1 MKLVCR
7 HGIRALDIRG
17 IDANSLASDRKQ
29 FFIFNADDGSR
40 ALGYVSLNK
49 VQTPNELL
57 AKGSCVD
64 ENTVSTNE
72 DADFIQSLYFLSN
85 ELDVLGYK
93 LLLQPG
99 KILHGVDSNG
109 LILNTG
115 FVAFRQVLF
124 GYISELKTSN

>member
-1 MKLVCR
+1 
-7 HGIRALDIRG
+7 
-17 IDANSLASDRKQ
+17 
-29 FFIFNADDGSR
+29 
-40 ALGYVSLNK
+40 

-115 FVAFRQVLF
+115 FVAFRQVLL
-124 GYISELKTSN
+124 GYISELKTST